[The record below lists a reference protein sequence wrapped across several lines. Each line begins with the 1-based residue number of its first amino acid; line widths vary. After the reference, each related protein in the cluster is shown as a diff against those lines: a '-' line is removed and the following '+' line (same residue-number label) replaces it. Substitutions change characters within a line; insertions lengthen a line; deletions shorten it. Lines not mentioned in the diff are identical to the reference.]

1 MNVDEKKIK
10 LYLKKN
16 EIGTIELMGIMGM
29 LIISKDILKRNSEV
43 EEFIKK
49 TLELTF
55 PEYVIRSRTLMSARV
70 NRVLAGI
77 DDESEIKKYQKNILE
92 YLESLKEAKVTE
104 EPERVV
110 RKVKKENENDK
121 LKKLAERI
129 IICSNDIEILNYIKR
144 ILIISLCS

>member
-55 PEYVIRSRTLMSARV
+55 PEYVIRSRTLMSERV

-121 LKKLAERI
+121 LKKWLRG
-129 IICSNDIEILNYIKR
+129 L
-144 ILIISLCS
+144 

>member
-110 RKVKKENENDK
+110 RKVKKENEKDK
-121 LKKLAERI
+121 LKKWLRG
-129 IICSNDIEILNYIKR
+129 L
-144 ILIISLCS
+144 

>member
-121 LKKLAERI
+121 LKKWLRGV
-129 IICSNDIEILNYIKR
+129 
-144 ILIISLCS
+144 

>member
-55 PEYVIRSRTLMSARV
+55 PEYVIRSRTLMSERV

-110 RKVKKENENDK
+110 RKVKKENEIDK
-121 LKKLAERI
+121 LKKWLRG
-129 IICSNDIEILNYIKR
+129 L
-144 ILIISLCS
+144 

>member
-1 MNVDEKKIK
+1 MSLDEKKIK

-16 EIGTIELMGIMGM
+16 EIGTMELMVIMGM

-43 EEFIKK
+43 EEFIKR

-70 NRVLAGI
+70 NRVLVGI
-77 DDESEIKKYQKNILE
+77 DDESEIKKYQKKILE
-92 YLESLKEAKVTE
+92 YLESLKEPKMTE
-104 EPERVV
+104 EPERVA

-121 LKKLAERI
+121 LKKWLKG
-129 IICSNDIEILNYIKR
+129 L
-144 ILIISLCS
+144 